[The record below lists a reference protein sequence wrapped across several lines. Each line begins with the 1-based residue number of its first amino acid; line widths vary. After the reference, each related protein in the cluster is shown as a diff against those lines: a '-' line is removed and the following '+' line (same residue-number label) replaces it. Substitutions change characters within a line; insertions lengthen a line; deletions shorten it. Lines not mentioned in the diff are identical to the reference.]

1 MPGYHDARAGD
12 RREQYRPQHRDRDGP
27 ARGQS
32 ASDADTGSSG
42 PARGLRVCVQC
53 NGRGQRFESQA
64 MLRRHRNSGRM
75 SRGNALTCRGAAPSV
90 PHLSAG
96 PVWHRGRLSTGPG
109 GHKMDQSSCD
119 MAGLDSDD
127 NSAQQYVPPSMQVH
141 TSAPLCCIAF
151 ENSKIN
157 IKNAHIMTVK
167 NICAHLI
174 YFVRTETFETKCIL
188 RVHIL

>member
-1 MPGYHDARAGD
+1 MPGYQNARAGD

-32 ASDADTGSSG
+32 ASDADTASGSGS

-53 NGRGQRFESQA
+53 KGCGQRFESQA
-64 MLRRHRNSGRM
+64 MLQRHRNSGRM
-75 SRGNALTCRGAAPSV
+75 SRGNALMCRGAAPSA

-96 PVWHRGRLSTGPG
+96 PVRQRGSLITGPG

-127 NSAQQYVPPSMQVH
+127 NLAQQ
-141 TSAPLCCIAF
+141 C
-151 ENSKIN
+151 
-157 IKNAHIMTVK
+157 
-167 NICAHLI
+167 
-174 YFVRTETFETKCIL
+174 R
-188 RVHIL
+188 